1 MRFPVLLALRYARAS
16 KGHFVAAGT
25 WLSTLGVALGVALL
39 LAVMS
44 VTGGFR
50 HAFRDKVLG
59 VNAHVIVLKD
69 IGRFSEYREAV
80 RRAEAV
86 PGVVAA
92 EPFIL
97 NPMMV
102 SHNGRTAT
110 GVLLKGVDNVKVI
123 QVLDLTKHMI
133 RGDLLHLRRSGLHV
147 PEAPAPNSTIGP
159 GFKQVL
165 GPGGSSVRVQSA
177 TAADVCTQ
185 DLSNLPLLEAIRVR
199 TLQDAPGC
207 KALRAEAAKHAPAPS
222 MPTSLVPAQGYQSA
236 LPDDDILP
244 EGVGENPCEVPGV
257 LPGLVVG
264 AALSKQLAA
273 DLGDCVQV
281 TSPLVGIGQNG
292 QAPVA
297 KAFRITGV
305 FQAGFDQY
313 DAKLVYTDLYEA
325 QSFYDQGDSVSGIE
339 MKISDIDASAE
350 VSAELQRAL
359 GSDALRTLDWM
370 ELNRGLFQ
378 ALQNQ
383 QVLISTA
390 MGLLVLIAACTVVA
404 TLVMVVLERKKE
416 IALLKALGA
425 TDGDI
430 LRVFVLQGVVMGIVG
445 TTAGLAGGY
454 GLCVALGRMH
464 LPLDP
469 KVYFITQV
477 PVHVSPT
484 EFFVTAMVAM
494 HISALAS
501 VLPALHA
508 AWGRPAA
515 GLAGR
520 Q

>member
-1 MRFPVLLALRYARAS
+1 MRFPLTLAMRYSRAS

-39 LAVMS
+39 LTVMS
-44 VTGGFR
+44 VTGGFK

-59 VNAHVIVLKD
+59 VNAHIIVLKD
-69 IGRFSEYREAV
+69 IGRFTEYRETI
-80 RRAEAV
+80 RRAENV
-86 PGVVAA
+86 KGVVAV

-102 SHNGRTAT
+102 SHQGRTAT
-110 GVLLKGVDNVKVI
+110 GVLLKGVDGARVAT
-123 QVLDLTKHMI
+123 VLDLPSHML
-133 RGDLLHLRRSGLHV
+133 RGDLTHLRRDGFQL
-147 PEAPAPNSTIGP
+147 PA
-159 GFKQVL
+159 
-165 GPGGSSVRVQSA
+165 
-177 TAADVCTQ
+177 AADESKAQDKETAKTRDNSVDPCTQ
-185 DLSNLPLLEAIRVR
+185 DLSALPILEAIRVR
-199 TLQDAPGC
+199 TLQDAPEC
-207 KALRAEAAKHAPAPS
+207 KAKRAEAARNAPAPAAA
-222 MPTSLVPAQGYQSA
+222 TSLVPAAGYQSQ
-236 LPDDDILP
+236 LPDDDVLP
-244 EGVGENPCEVPGV
+244 AGVGENPCEVPGV
-257 LPGLVVG
+257 LPGLVIGV
-264 AALSKQLAA
+264 ALGKQLAA
-273 DLGDCVQV
+273 DIGDCVQV
-281 TSPLVGIGQNG
+281 TSPLVGIGQGG

-297 KAFRITGV
+297 KAFRVTGV

-339 MKISDIDASAE
+339 LKVDDLDASADI
-350 VSAELQRAL
+350 SHRLQTAM
-359 GSDALRTLDWM
+359 GSNALRTVDWM

-404 TLVMVVLERKKE
+404 TLVMVVLERRKE

-430 LRVFVLQGVVMGIVG
+430 LRVFVLHGIVMGFVG
-445 TTAGLAGGY
+445 TAAGLLGGY
-454 GLCVALGRMH
+454 GLCVLLRH
-464 LPLDP
+464 YQLPLDP
-469 KVYFITQV
+469 KVYFINQV
-477 PVHVSPT
+477 PVHISPT
-484 EFFVTAMVAM
+484 EFFVTAVVAL

-520 Q
+520 R

>member
-1 MRFPVLLALRYARAS
+1 MRFPLMLALRYARAS

-69 IGRFSEYREAV
+69 IGRFSEYRETV

-110 GVLLKGVDNVKVI
+110 GVLLKGVDGTRVS
-123 QVLDLTKHMI
+123 QVLDLPKHMI
-133 RGDLLHLRRSGLHV
+133 RGDLLHLRRDRLLT
-147 PEAPAPNSTIGP
+147 PEPPAAPDGAKSAETPKSKSEATPEPTP
-159 GFKQVL
+159 GVD
-165 GPGGSSVRVQSA
+165 P
-177 TAADVCTQ
+177 CTQ
-185 DLSNLPLLEAIRVR
+185 DLSGLPILEAIRVR
-199 TLQDAPGC
+199 TLQDDPAC
-207 KALRAEAAKHAPAPS
+207 KAARTAATAQKPAPS
-222 MPTSLVPAQGYQSA
+222 MPSSLVPQQGYQSA
-236 LPDDDILP
+236 LPEDDVLP
-244 EGVGENPCEVPGV
+244 EGVGENPCDVPGV

-264 AALSKQLAA
+264 AALAKQLAA
-273 DLGDCVQV
+273 DLGNCVQV

-339 MKISDIDASAE
+339 MKIADIDASEE
-350 VSAELQRAL
+350 VSAKLQTAL
-359 GSDALRTLDWM
+359 GSNALRTLDWM

-404 TLVMVVLERKKE
+404 TLVMVVLERRKE

-430 LRVFVLQGVVMGIVG
+430 LRVFVLQGLVMGIVG
-445 TTAGLAGGY
+445 TSVGLVGGF
-454 GLCVALGRMH
+454 GLCRILAKLH

-484 EFFVTAMVAM
+484 EFFVTAMVAL

-515 GLAGR
+515 ALAGR
-520 Q
+520 R